1 MQDDIGRDER
11 VDVAPQQKMGGG
23 DIINKSEKS
32 AAAPLVTDN
41 DNDENNDIRLLVQKA
56 SPPIDWNPSTFS
68 NITKLNLPE
77 CGLSFLPAN
86 LGTWLPNLSILFCPK
101 NKFEELPAVIGSCPN
116 LQVSTIVGVLV

>member
-1 MQDDIGRDER
+1 MWRR
-11 VDVAPQQKMGGG
+11 
-23 DIINKSEKS
+23 NKRW
-32 AAAPLVTDN
+32 AAAPTILQKRRRAPRDN
-41 DNDENNDIRLLVQKA
+41 DDDNDENKDMKLLLQKA

-77 CGLSFLPAN
+77 CGLSSLPAN

-116 LQVSTIVGVLV
+116 LQVSTIIWSVGIVLCTLYLF